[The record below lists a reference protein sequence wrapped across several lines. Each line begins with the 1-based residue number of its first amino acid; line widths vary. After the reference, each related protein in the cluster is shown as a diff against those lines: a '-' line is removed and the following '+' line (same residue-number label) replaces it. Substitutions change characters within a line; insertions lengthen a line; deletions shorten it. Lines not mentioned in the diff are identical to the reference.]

1 MYGRKEI
8 VSGVSNV
15 GGLGIDR
22 SNHTSRAFV
31 FHRDSYRY
39 LSGFSSPYFFPF
51 FLLLLLYFFL
61 LSRAI
66 LAIPT
71 GPVFAVSLDT

>member
-1 MYGRKEI
+1 MDEKKLSPESATLVDWVSI
-8 VSGVSNV
+8 VQIIRVVHLFSIGTAT
-15 GGLGIDR
+15 GIF
-22 SNHTSRAFV
+22 RA
-31 FHRDSYRY
+31 S
-39 LSGFSSPYFFPF
+39 
-51 FLLLLLYFFL
+51 LLLSSSSSSSLFFL